1 MASFPDWAVLRRGI
15 VGFDCH
21 RYRRLFRLAFA
32 IAHAPQ
38 LGRVE
43 RPHLLES
50 HLGDTA
56 FGYDPQ
62 TNVLRILVHHP
73 RGCLYG
79 WFSGIRVR
87 AGMELKRRILAEA
100 KPIAFKLSAERSAD
114 TGSYRIEQSE
124 LQRYIE
130 ATAVM
135 RATAETVAMAQSAMP
150 DTAALEAQIS
160 GLRQVAELLRQQVD
174 DLREDR
180 ERWRL
185 QAERLAVLPA
195 PTKPE
200 PEPNQVKRIWR
211 WMRSTG

>member
-1 MASFPDWAVLRRGI
+1 
-15 VGFDCH
+15 
-21 RYRRLFRLAFA
+21 
-32 IAHAPQ
+32 
-38 LGRVE
+38 
-43 RPHLLES
+43 
-50 HLGDTA
+50 
-56 FGYDPQ
+56 
-62 TNVLRILVHHP
+62 
-73 RGCLYG
+73 
-79 WFSGIRVR
+79 
-87 AGMELKRRILAEA
+87 MELKRRILAEA